1 MRSGTAPCGLRYAVR
16 RGGSAVGYCAL
27 SMHCGT
33 RDEAGFHGGIAHFAE
48 HTLFRGTR
56 RKSASAIN
64 SCLDRL
70 GGELNAYTTKEE
82 IVLHATV
89 LKEDLGKAARLLFE
103 LATEA
108 TFPDAEIE
116 TERGVVLDEIIS
128 YKDNP
133 YEDVYDKFEGMLFD
147 GHPLGKPIL
156 GTTASVKRITP
167 DELRR
172 FVGTFFR
179 PDRMAFTVVAD
190 LDEKALE
197 KRVLKLIEKIFPG
210 KSESLPQTE
219 PQENNRERGTISGAF
234 ARIGSRSDAEEMVP
248 LSPIIS
254 QKISQTPSPSFL
266 HESLQTYSRFD
277 KTVDKR
283 NHEVNAVIGNR
294 APSLY
299 DEKDRITAA
308 LLCNILGG
316 PGSNSLLGREL
327 REKNGWVYNV
337 ECTYTQYAETGS
349 VAICFG
355 CDKPNLERCLAG
367 IDRIL
372 ARIRE
377 VPMSP
382 RTLKAAKKQLL
393 GQLAIA
399 SDNGEAQ
406 CLSMG
411 KSLLSWGKIDTSA
424 ETRARI
430 EAVTPEDLQAM
441 ACRLFAPEV
450 LSRLIYL

>member
-27 SMHCGT
+27 SLRCGT
-33 RDEAGFHGGIAHFAE
+33 RDEAGFSNGIAHFAE
-48 HTLFRGTR
+48 HTMFRGTS
-56 RKSASAIN
+56 RKSAPVIN
-64 SCLDRL
+64 SYLDRL

-89 LKEDLGKAARLLFE
+89 LKEDLGKAAGLLFE

-133 YEDVYDKFEGMLFD
+133 AEDVYDKFEGMLFE
-147 GHPLGKPIL
+147 GHPLGLPIL
-156 GTTASVKRITP
+156 GTSASVRRIKP
-167 DELRR
+167 EDLRR
-172 FVGTFFR
+172 FARTFFV
-179 PDRMAFTVVAD
+179 PTRMAFTVVAD
-190 LDEKALE
+190 LEEKVME
-197 KRVLKLIEKIFPG
+197 KRVLRLVEKLFGDFSTRPDGLGRNDKEVDGLGRDDKEVDGLGRDDKEVDGIGRNDNDSCHFERAQRVEK
-210 KSESLPQTE
+210 SS
-219 PQENNRERGTISGAF
+219 F
-234 ARIGSRSDAEEMVP
+234 AAP
-248 LSPIIS
+248 
-254 QKISQTPSPSFL
+254 
-266 HESLQTYSRFD
+266 FD

-299 DEKDRITAA
+299 DSEDRITAA
-308 LLCNILGG
+308 VLCNILGG
-316 PGSNSLLGREL
+316 PASNSLLNKVL
-327 REKNGWVYNV
+327 REKNGWVYGV
-337 ECTYTQYAETGS
+337 ECTYTQYADTGIA
-349 VAICFG
+349 AISFG
-355 CDKPNLERCLAG
+355 CDKPNLERCLTAL
-367 IDRIL
+367 DKIL

-377 VPMSP
+377 VPFSE
-382 RTLKAAKKQLL
+382 RTLKAYKKQLL
-393 GQLAIA
+393 GQLAIS

-411 KSLLSWGKIDTSA
+411 KSLLAWGRIDTSA
-424 ETRARI
+424 EMRTRI
-430 EAVTPEDLQAM
+430 EAVTPAALQAM
-441 ACRLFAPEV
+441 ARRLFDPER

>member
-16 RGGSAVGYCAL
+16 RSGSAVGYCAL
-27 SMHCGT
+27 SIRCGT
-33 RDEAGFHGGIAHFAE
+33 RDEAGFPGGIAHFTE
-48 HTLFRGTR
+48 HTIFRGTS
-56 RKSASAIN
+56 RKSASVIG
-64 SCLDRL
+64 SYLDRL

-103 LATEA
+103 LATEP
-108 TFPDAEIE
+108 TFPDDEIE

-133 YEDVYDKFEGMLFD
+133 VEDIYDKFEGKLFE
-147 GHPLGKPIL
+147 GHPLGNPIL
-156 GTTASVKRITP
+156 GTSASVKRITP
-167 DELRR
+167 EDLRR
-172 FVGTFFR
+172 FVRTFFT

-190 LDEKALE
+190 VDEKVLE
-197 KRVLKLIEKIFPG
+197 KRALRLAEKLFG
-210 KSESLPQTE
+210 KE
-219 PQENNRERGTISGAF
+219 I
-234 ARIGSRSDAEEMVP
+234 
-248 LSPIIS
+248 
-254 QKISQTPSPSFL
+254 PSPAPPVRNDNRTVIPGEANSVIPSEANSVIPSEAK
-266 HESLQTYSRFD
+266 ESACAAPFD

-299 DEKDRITAA
+299 EEEDRITAA
-308 LLCNILGG
+308 VLCNILGG
-316 PGSNSLLGREL
+316 PASNSLLNKEL
-327 REKNGWVYNV
+327 REKNGWVYGV
-337 ECTYTQYAETGS
+337 ECSYTQYADTGIF
-349 VAICFG
+349 AISFG
-355 CDKPNLERCLAG
+355 CDKPNLERCLSAL
-367 IDRIL
+367 DKIL
-372 ARIRE
+372 ARMRE
-377 VPMSP
+377 TPLSE
-382 RTLKAAKKQLL
+382 RTLKAARKQLL

-411 KSLLSWGKIDTSA
+411 KSLLSWGRIDSSA

-430 EAVTPEDLQAM
+430 EAVTPEALRAM
-441 ACRLFAPEV
+441 ARRLFDPAV